1 MEKNEVKTWTVAG
14 GWYLAPTELDE
25 TGRRWYTNREDALKY
40 EQELMDNSDY
50 DYVEVKAV

>member
-1 MEKNEVKTWTVAG
+1 MKTWTVAG